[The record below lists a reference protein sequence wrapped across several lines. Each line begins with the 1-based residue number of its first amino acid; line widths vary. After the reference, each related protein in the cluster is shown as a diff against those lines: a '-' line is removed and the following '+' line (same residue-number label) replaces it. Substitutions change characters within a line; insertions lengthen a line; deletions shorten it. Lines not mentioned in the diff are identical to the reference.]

1 MLDNV
6 VFVIGK
12 RASWSLYGL
21 EMILV
26 LVILIFFIA
35 YIYRFLFTAAPLHR
49 GLRYINISK

>member
-1 MLDNV
+1 MLNNV

-26 LVILIFFIA
+26 LVILLFFIA
-35 YIYRFLFTAAPLHR
+35 HVYRFLFTAAPVYR
-49 GLRYINISK
+49 GRRYINVSK